1 MSPRGSKPKP
11 ATPTEPGIYD
21 GLLVVSCAALITGI
35 IFLVLHLNNYGWELS

>member
-11 ATPTEPGIYD
+11 AASEPGIYD

-35 IFLVLHLNNYGWELS
+35 IFLVLHLNNYGWQLS